1 MALRKTTISVP
12 EDVLDEIDRAARERH
27 ESRSAFI
34 TRILRAASRARKD
47 REITR
52 RLELLFSDG
61 ATNEG
66 QRRTAQDLDEL
77 GTDWSEE
84 RW

>member
-1 MALRKTTISVP
+1 MP

-34 TRILRAASRARKD
+34 TRILRSALRARKD
-47 REITR
+47 RDITR
-52 RLELLFSDG
+52 RLEVLFSDP

-66 QRRTAQDLDEL
+66 QRQTAQDLDEI